1 MDAAGRQPADRVHG
15 GRRHGVGNRAGRAPD
30 GGIHPDGGAD
40 HPRIRGPGRSAP
52 GDLGIGGP
60 AGALRRAV
68 SFPGPGSAPRV
79 LGRLRSARP
88 GIAAAQPAR
97 AAGDGGRALPMT
109 EGPLAVHRRLPGL
122 SRLAKRPVAE
132 APASPTHGGRA
143 EGERVRIRL
152 GHLPITDHLT
162 IIAAS
167 RARFEKLT
175 LEPVKFASWPE
186 LAEALKAGSLEAA
199 FALTPIG
206 LTLRQKGVPI
216 KIVLLGHRNGSVL
229 LAANDIAKVSDL
241 RGKTVAIPSR
251 FSTHNLLLRRLLA
264 GEGMDTDRD
273 LKLVELAPPEMVQA
287 LARGGIPAFLVAE
300 PFGAQAEL
308 RKLGKVLALSK
319 DVWPNHVCCALNA
332 REDLIAAHPE
342 AVQELASA
350 LTAAG
355 RFATEHPKEAAQL
368 SKPFLGQAPAVVLH
382 AMTVPKGRVTYDD
395 LVPTLADLSA
405 TQDDML
411 KYKLA
416 TAQVD
421 LRT

>member
-1 MDAAGRQPADRVHG
+1 MKDPVRRNHSRPIGRRELIRLAAATAIASRGTRAESERVH
-15 GRRHGVGNRAGRAPD
+15 
-30 GGIHPDGGAD
+30 
-40 HPRIRGPGRSAP
+40 
-52 GDLGIGGP
+52 
-60 AGALRRAV
+60 
-68 SFPGPGSAPRV
+68 
-79 LGRLRSARP
+79 
-88 GIAAAQPAR
+88 
-97 AAGDGGRALPMT
+97 
-109 EGPLAVHRRLPGL
+109 
-122 SRLAKRPVAE
+122 
-132 APASPTHGGRA
+132 
-143 EGERVRIRL
+143 IRL

-162 IIAAS
+162 IIAAA
-167 RARFEKLT
+167 RARFEKVT

-199 FALTPIG
+199 FALTPIS

-216 KIVLLGHRNGSVL
+216 RIVLLGHRNGSVL

-264 GEGMDTDRD
+264 REEMDADRD
-273 LKLVELAPPEMVQA
+273 LKLVELPPPEMVQA
-287 LARGGIPAFLVAE
+287 LARGGISAFIVAE

-319 DVWPNHVCCALNA
+319 DIWPNHVCCALNA

-342 AVQELASA
+342 AVQELASS

-355 RFATEHPKEAAQL
+355 HFATEHPKEAAQL
-368 SKPFLGQAPAVVLH
+368 SKPFLGQDPAVVLH
-382 AMTVPKGRVTYDD
+382 AMTEPKGRVTYDD

-421 LRT
+421 LRAFLDDRFALAARSAR

>member
-1 MDAAGRQPADRVHG
+1 VKDLVRENRSRPI
-15 GRRHGVGNRAGRAPD
+15 GRREL
-30 GGIHPDGGAD
+30 
-40 HPRIRGPGRSAP
+40 IR
-52 GDLGIGGP
+52 L
-60 AGALRRAV
+60 
-68 SFPGPGSAPRV
+68 
-79 LGRLRSARP
+79 
-88 GIAAAQPAR
+88 AAATAIASR
-97 AAGDGGRALPMT
+97 AA
-109 EGPLAVHRRLPGL
+109 
-122 SRLAKRPVAE
+122 
-132 APASPTHGGRA
+132 RA

-162 IIAAS
+162 IIAAA
-167 RARFEKLT
+167 RAHFEKLS

-199 FALTPIG
+199 FALTPIS

-251 FSTHNLLLRRLLA
+251 FSTHNILLRRLLA
-264 GEGMDTDRD
+264 REGMDADRD
-273 LKLVELAPPEMVQA
+273 VTLVELPPPEMVQA
-287 LARGGIPAFLVAE
+287 LARGGISAFIVAE

-368 SKPFLGQAPAVVLH
+368 SKAFLGQDPAVVLH
-382 AMTVPKGRVTYDD
+382 AMTEPKGRVTYDD

-411 KYKLA
+411 KYKIA

-421 LRT
+421 LRAFLDDRFALAARSAR

>member
-1 MDAAGRQPADRVHG
+1 VKDPVRENRSRPI
-15 GRRHGVGNRAGRAPD
+15 GRREL
-30 GGIHPDGGAD
+30 
-40 HPRIRGPGRSAP
+40 IR
-52 GDLGIGGP
+52 L
-60 AGALRRAV
+60 
-68 SFPGPGSAPRV
+68 
-79 LGRLRSARP
+79 
-88 GIAAAQPAR
+88 AAATAIASR
-97 AAGDGGRALPMT
+97 AA
-109 EGPLAVHRRLPGL
+109 
-122 SRLAKRPVAE
+122 
-132 APASPTHGGRA
+132 RA

-162 IIAAS
+162 IIAAA
-167 RARFEKLT
+167 RAHFEKLT

-199 FALTPIG
+199 FALTPIS

-251 FSTHNLLLRRLLA
+251 FSTHNILLRRLLA
-264 GEGMDTDRD
+264 REGMDADRD
-273 LKLVELAPPEMVQA
+273 VTLVELPPPEMVQA
-287 LARGGIPAFLVAE
+287 LARGGISAFIVAE

-368 SKPFLGQAPAVVLH
+368 SKAFLGQDPAVVLH
-382 AMTVPKGRVTYDD
+382 AMTEPKGRVTYDD

-411 KYKLA
+411 KYKIA

-421 LRT
+421 LRAFLDDRFALAARSAR

>member
-1 MDAAGRQPADRVHG
+1 VKDPVRGNHWRPI
-15 GRRHGVGNRAGRAPD
+15 GRREL
-30 GGIHPDGGAD
+30 
-40 HPRIRGPGRSAP
+40 IR
-52 GDLGIGGP
+52 L
-60 AGALRRAV
+60 
-68 SFPGPGSAPRV
+68 
-79 LGRLRSARP
+79 
-88 GIAAAQPAR
+88 AAATAI
-97 AAGDGGRALPMT
+97 A
-109 EGPLAVHRRLPGL
+109 
-122 SRLAKRPVAE
+122 
-132 APASPTHGGRA
+132 THGARA

-199 FALTPIG
+199 FALTPIS

-251 FSTHNLLLRRLLA
+251 FSTHNILLRRLLA
-264 GEGMDTDRD
+264 REGMDADRD
-273 LKLVELAPPEMVQA
+273 LKLVELPPPEMVQA
-287 LARGGIPAFLVAE
+287 LARGGISAFIVAE

-368 SKPFLGQAPAVVLH
+368 SKPFLGQDPAVVLH

-405 TQDDML
+405 TQDDMV

-421 LRT
+421 LRAFLDDRFALIARSAR

>member
-1 MDAAGRQPADRVHG
+1 MKDPVRKAHSRPI
-15 GRRHGVGNRAGRAPD
+15 GRREL
-30 GGIHPDGGAD
+30 
-40 HPRIRGPGRSAP
+40 IRLA
-52 GDLGIGGP
+52 
-60 AGALRRAV
+60 AATAL
-68 SFPGPGSAPRV
+68 APRGV
-79 LGRLRSARP
+79 
-88 GIAAAQPAR
+88 R
-97 AAGDGGRALPMT
+97 AAG
-109 EGPLAVHRRLPGL
+109 
-122 SRLAKRPVAE
+122 
-132 APASPTHGGRA
+132 
-143 EGERVRIRL
+143 ERIRIRL

-167 RARFEKLT
+167 RARFEKLA

-186 LAEALKAGSLEAA
+186 LAEALKSGSLETA
-199 FALTPIG
+199 FALTPIS

-251 FSTHNLLLRRLLA
+251 FSTHNILLRRLL
-264 GEGMDTDRD
+264 GREGMDADRD
-273 LKLVELAPPEMVQA
+273 VQLVELPPPEMVQA
-287 LARGGIPAFLVAE
+287 LARGGISAFIVAE

-368 SKPFLGQAPAVVLH
+368 SKPFLGQDPAVVLH

-405 TQDDML
+405 TQDDMI

-421 LRT
+421 LRAFLDDRFALAARSAR